1 MEKIQKIKEVLENR
15 QIIFYFLAI
24 GIAAVTALLISGTS
38 ILEQGINPA
47 LAFML
52 FVTFLQVPFG
62 ELKQAFGQIRF
73 LAILLVMNF
82 IAIPL
87 VVMGL
92 MPFVPVDAM
101 VRLGVLLVLLT
112 PCVDYVV
119 TFSYLG
125 RADARLL
132 LAATPI
138 LLLVQM
144 LLLPVYLGLFLNKN
158 AALLIQTGP
167 FLQAFVGLI
176 VIPLLFAFLIQL
188 WASQSSIGRRLF
200 SLLGVLPVPA
210 TALVLFL
217 VVAAVAP
224 TIGGAADEVI
234 QVLPVYITFAI
245 IAPVIGWL
253 FSRMFNLSVSAS
265 RSIAFSISTRNSL
278 VVLPLVFA
286 VPDAI
291 PVLPAVV
298 ITQTLVELISE
309 LVYVR
314 LFPVLIK

>member
-1 MEKIQKIKEVLENR
+1 MPKIKEVVENY
-15 QIIFYFLAI
+15 QISFYFLTI
-24 GIAAVTALLISGTS
+24 GIAGIIALLLPGTS
-38 ILEQGINPA
+38 ILEQGINPS

-62 ELKQAFGQIRF
+62 DLKQAFGQIRF
-73 LAILLVMNF
+73 LAVLLVTNF
-82 IAIPL
+82 IVIPV
-87 VVMGL
+87 VVMIL
-92 MPFVPVDAM
+92 MLFVPADAM

-112 PCVDYVV
+112 PCIDYVV

-125 RADARLL
+125 GADARLL
-132 LAATPI
+132 LVATPI
-138 LLLVQM
+138 LLIVQM
-144 LLLPVYLGLFLNKN
+144 LLLPVYLSLFLDKD
-158 AALLIQTGP
+158 AAHLVQIGP
-167 FLQAFVGLI
+167 FVQAFVWLI
-176 VIPLLFAFLIQL
+176 ATPLFFAFLMQL
-188 WASQSSIGRRLF
+188 YASQSSIGRRLF

-224 TIGGAADEVI
+224 TIGGAVDEVI
-234 QVLPVYITFAI
+234 KVLPVYIIFAI

-298 ITQTLVELISE
+298 ITQTLVELMSE

>member
-1 MEKIQKIKEVLENR
+1 MGKMPKIKEVIENY
-15 QIIFYFLAI
+15 QISFYFLTI
-24 GIAAVTALLISGTS
+24 GIAGIIASLLPGTS

-62 ELKQAFGQIRF
+62 DLKQAFGQILF
-73 LAILLVMNF
+73 LTVLLVTNF
-82 IAIPL
+82 IVIPF
-87 VVMGL
+87 VVMIL
-92 MPFVPVDAM
+92 MLFVPADAM

-112 PCVDYVV
+112 PCIDYVV

-125 RADARLL
+125 GADARLL
-132 LAATPI
+132 LVATPI
-138 LLLVQM
+138 LLVVQM
-144 LLLPVYLGLFLNKN
+144 LLLPVYLSLFLDKD
-158 AALLIQTGP
+158 AALLVQIGP
-167 FLQAFVGLI
+167 FVQAFVWLI
-176 VIPLLFAFLIQL
+176 AIPLFFAFLIQL
-188 WASQSSIGRRLF
+188 WASQSSIGRHLF

-234 QVLPVYITFAI
+234 KVLPVYITFAI

-298 ITQTLVELISE
+298 ITQTLVELMSE

>member
-1 MEKIQKIKEVLENR
+1 MGKMPKIKEVIENY
-15 QIIFYFLAI
+15 QISFYFLTI
-24 GIAAVTALLISGTS
+24 GIAGIIALLLPGTS

-62 ELKQAFGQIRF
+62 DLKQAFGQILF
-73 LAILLVMNF
+73 LTVLLVTNF
-82 IAIPL
+82 IVIPF
-87 VVMGL
+87 VVMIL
-92 MPFVPVDAM
+92 MLFVPADAM

-112 PCVDYVV
+112 PCIDYVV

-125 RADARLL
+125 GADARLL
-132 LAATPI
+132 LVATPI
-138 LLLVQM
+138 LLIVQM
-144 LLLPVYLGLFLNKN
+144 LLLPVYLSLFLDKD
-158 AALLIQTGP
+158 AALLVQIGP
-167 FLQAFVGLI
+167 FVQAFVWLI
-176 VIPLLFAFLIQL
+176 AIPLFFAFLIQL
-188 WASQSSIGRRLF
+188 WASQSSIGRHLF

-234 QVLPVYITFAI
+234 KVLPVYITFAI

-298 ITQTLVELISE
+298 ITQTLVELMSE